1 MYMTKMITLLA
12 LISALLTTGG
22 ANAQVIV
29 ITPPVR
35 PPVTRTR
42 RPPHRNQPPFV
53 PTINVSVGYGFP
65 NLDRNYLPDF
75 YGISRGNSSQSGVIT
90 GSVNYQFSRKMS
102 LGVMVAH
109 GAVTAPYYAYYSA
122 SPSPDFTGRLE
133 AWSFMINLVR
143 YIPISATVTP
153 YIRTAIGFNSWQQE
167 YTDPTGN
174 KMAVAT
180 PDLPDLARQFALGV
194 RFRLS
199 QRAGL
204 FVEAGY
210 GRYILN
216 SGLSV
221 KF

>member
-1 MYMTKMITLLA
+1 MYMKKMVTLFA
-12 LISALLTTGG
+12 VISALLITEGVD
-22 ANAQVIV
+22 AQ
-29 ITPPVR
+29 R
-35 PPVTRTR
+35 PPR
-42 RPPHRNQPPFV
+42 RNQLPFV
-53 PTINVSVGYGFP
+53 PAVNVSVGYGFP
-65 NLDRNYLPDF
+65 YLDRNYLPDF
-75 YGISRGNSSQSGVIT
+75 YAMSRGNSSQSGVIT

-102 LGVMVAH
+102 VGVMVAH
-109 GAVTAPYYAYYSA
+109 GVVSAPYYDYYST

-153 YIRTAIGFNSWQQE
+153 YIRTAIGINTWRQE
-167 YTDPTGN
+167 YTNLNGT
-174 KMAVAT
+174 KVVVT
-180 PDLPDLARQFALGV
+180 VPDLPDLARQFALGV

-210 GRYILN
+210 GKYILS

>member
-12 LISALLTTGG
+12 LISALLTSGG
-22 ANAQVIV
+22 ADAQM
-29 ITPPVR
+29 
-35 PPVTRTR
+35 
-42 RPPHRNQPPFV
+42 
-53 PTINVSVGYGFP
+53 NVSVGYGFP
-65 NLDRNYLPDF
+65 DLDRNYLPDF

-102 LGVMVAH
+102 IGVMVAH
-109 GAVTAPYYAYYSA
+109 GAVSAPYYDYYSA

-143 YIPISATVTP
+143 YIPISTTVTP
-153 YIRTAIGFNSWQQE
+153 YIRTAIGINIWQQE
-167 YTDPTGN
+167 YTDPNGD
-174 KMAVAT
+174 KVAIT
-180 PDLPDLARQFALGV
+180 APDLPDLAHQFVLGV

-199 QRAGL
+199 ERAGL

>member
-1 MYMTKMITLLA
+1 MYKTKMIPLLA
-12 LISALLTTGG
+12 LISALLTTGC
-22 ANAQVIV
+22 ADAQS
-29 ITPPVR
+29 R
-35 PPVTRTR
+35 PR
-42 RPPHRNQPPFV
+42 RDGQPFV
-53 PTINVSVGYGFP
+53 PCVNVSVGYGFP
-65 NLDRNYLPDF
+65 DLDRKYLPDF
-75 YGISRGNSSQSGVIT
+75 YGMSRGSRSQSGVIT

-102 LGVMVAH
+102 IGAMVAH
-109 GAVTAPYYAYYSA
+109 GAVSASYYDYYSVDPA
-122 SPSPDFTGRLE
+122 FIGRLE
-133 AWSFMINLVR
+133 AWSFMISLVR
-143 YIPISATVTP
+143 YFPISAMAAP
-153 YIRTAIGFNSWQQE
+153 YIRTAIGINSWQQE

-174 KMAVAT
+174 KVAVTA
-180 PDLPDLARQFALGV
+180 PDLPDLARQLALGV